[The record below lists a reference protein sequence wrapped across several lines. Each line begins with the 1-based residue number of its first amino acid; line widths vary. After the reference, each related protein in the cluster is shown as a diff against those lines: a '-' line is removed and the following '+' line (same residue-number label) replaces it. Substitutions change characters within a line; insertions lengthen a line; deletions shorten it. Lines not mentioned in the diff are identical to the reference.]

1 MTVFSAAIA
10 AYDPE
15 LGEHANRVG
24 STAVSIARSLGWD
37 EERIAEVQLGAA
49 LHDVGKVVLDHSVLA
64 KPAALDDHEMAHV
77 RAHPVEGVWLVAG
90 VRSLGAA
97 LPYILFHHERWDGGG
112 YPTRRAGRDIPVQ
125 GRLLAVADAY
135 DAMTSPRPYRPALAH
150 DEAVDEVQRCS
161 GSQFDP
167 EVVAAFLQTVAPSM
181 APAAAAV

>member
-15 LGEHANRVG
+15 LGEHASRVG
-24 STAVSIARSLGWD
+24 ATAVSIARTLGWD

-49 LHDVGKVVLDHSVLA
+49 LHDVGKVVLDVSVLA
-64 KPAALDDHEMAHV
+64 KPSALDENETAHV

-97 LPYILFHHERWDGGG
+97 LPYILFHHERWDGLG

-150 DEAVDEVQRCS
+150 DEAVDEVRRCS
-161 GSQFDP
+161 GTQFDP
-167 EVVAAFLQTVAPSM
+167 EVVEAFLETIAPRVQR
-181 APAAAAV
+181 AVAAV